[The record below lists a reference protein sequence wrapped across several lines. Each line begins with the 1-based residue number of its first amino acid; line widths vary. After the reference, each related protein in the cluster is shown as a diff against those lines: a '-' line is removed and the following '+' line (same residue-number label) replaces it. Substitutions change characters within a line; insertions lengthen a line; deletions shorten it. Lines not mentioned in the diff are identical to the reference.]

1 MTYDE
6 TVKPVLTALNKI
18 NYALTNDWEQIE
30 NGLEIQNKIKRAI
43 ILKLV
48 YDIDGEKKAKN
59 EFNSLGIRR

>member
-6 TVKPVLTALNKI
+6 TIKPVLTALNKI
-18 NYALTNDWEQIE
+18 NDALTNDWEQIE

-48 YDIDGEKKAKN
+48 YDIDEKKKVKN
-59 EFNSLGIRR
+59 E

>member
-6 TVKPVLTALNKI
+6 TIKPVLTALNKI
-18 NYALTNDWEQIE
+18 NDTLTNDWEQIE

-48 YDIDGEKKAKN
+48 YDIDEEKKVN
-59 EFNSLGIRR
+59 NS

>member
-6 TVKPVLTALNKI
+6 TIKPVLTALNKI
-18 NYALTNDWEQIE
+18 NDALTNDWEQIE

-48 YDIDGEKKAKN
+48 YDIDEKKKVTKK
-59 EFNSLGIRR
+59 

>member
-18 NYALTNDWEQIE
+18 NDALTNDWEQIE
-30 NGLEIQNKIKRAI
+30 NGLEIQNRITRAI

-48 YDIDGEKKAKN
+48 YDIDEEKKVKN
-59 EFNSLGIRR
+59 EQDTDIK

>member
-6 TVKPVLTALNKI
+6 TIKPVLTALNKI
-18 NYALTNDWEQIE
+18 NDALTNDWEQIE

-48 YDIDGEKKAKN
+48 YDIDEKKQVTKK
-59 EFNSLGIRR
+59 

>member
-18 NYALTNDWEQIE
+18 NDALTNDWEQIE

-48 YDIDGEKKAKN
+48 YDIDEEKKAKN
-59 EFNSLGIRR
+59 ETDNLR

>member
-18 NYALTNDWEQIE
+18 NDALTNDWEQIE

-48 YDIDGEKKAKN
+48 YDIDEKKQVTKK
-59 EFNSLGIRR
+59 